1 MHYFKKQF
9 NEQELALLFQAFG
22 KNLFTR
28 PKPNDITSVK
38 VPNCNDC
45 IFYFKP
51 EYYEI
56 LANDLKSAHELGK
69 FQKSNAND
77 MWVSLLNGYLTAES
91 VDSIEES
98 DYTDYVTKVG
108 MFWN

>member
-1 MHYFKKQF
+1 MHYLKKQF

-22 KNLFTR
+22 KKLFTR
-28 PKPNDITSVK
+28 PQNGDITSAK

-69 FQKSNAND
+69 FKQSNANEI
-77 MWVSLLNGYLTAES
+77 WVSLLNEYLNAET
-91 VDSIEES
+91 VDRIEES
-98 DYTDYVTKVG
+98 NYTDYVTKVG